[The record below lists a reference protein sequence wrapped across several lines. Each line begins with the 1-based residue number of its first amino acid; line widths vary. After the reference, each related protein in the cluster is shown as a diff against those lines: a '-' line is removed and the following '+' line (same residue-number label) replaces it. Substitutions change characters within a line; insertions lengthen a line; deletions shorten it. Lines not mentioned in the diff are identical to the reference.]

1 MFSGARKPLALR
13 AAQQRHPSPPALT
26 GGSRPV
32 RQGLAPAT
40 PYALLGDPL
49 MPDCYDPLETAPRDK
64 LTSLQLDRLRR
75 TVAQA
80 ARSPYYSKLF
90 AELKLR
96 PDSIASLGD
105 LRRFPF
111 TEKQHL
117 RECYPFGMLAAP
129 KDEVVRMH
137 HSSGTT
143 GMAIAVFHTARDI
156 AHWAD
161 LVARCLHMVGVRKG
175 DVLQNMMT
183 YGLFTGGLGLHYGA
197 EKLGCFIIPT
207 GAGNS
212 HRQIQFMRTFG
223 ATFLHIIPSYA
234 LALLGTFEE
243 MGVDP
248 KSLSLKLAVGGA
260 EPYSEGMR
268 ERLQEAWGIPFYN
281 CYGLSEMQGPGVAFE
296 CPAQQG
302 LHIWEDSYLVEVIAP
317 DSGEPMPDGEEGE
330 LVLTSLTREAMPLI
344 RYRTRDLTS
353 ITAEPCPC
361 GRTHRRLS
369 RIQGRTDDMFIVR
382 GVNIFPLQ
390 IERVL
395 MSMPEVGRNYLI
407 VVDRDGYVDRLTV
420 RVELTPDAF
429 QGELAQ
435 LRALQERIAHAL
447 REEILVSP
455 RVELVEPGSIPR
467 QEGKA
472 MRVVDER
479 DR

>member
-1 MFSGARKPLALR
+1 
-13 AAQQRHPSPPALT
+13 
-26 GGSRPV
+26 
-32 RQGLAPAT
+32 
-40 PYALLGDPL
+40 
-49 MPDCYDPLETAPRDK
+49 MPDVYDPLEIAPRAD
-64 LTSLQLDRLRR
+64 LSALQLGRLRW
-75 TVAQA
+75 TISQA
-80 ARSPYYSKLF
+80 ARSAYHAGLF
-90 AELKLR
+90 AALGLG
-96 PDSIASLGD
+96 PDSVASLDD
-105 LRRFPF
+105 LRCIPF

-117 RECYPFGMLAAP
+117 RDNYPFGLLAVP

-143 GMAIAVFHTARDI
+143 GMAIAVFHTMRDVE
-156 AHWAD
+156 HWAD
-161 LVARCLHMVGVRKG
+161 LIARCLHMIGVRKG
-175 DVLQNMMT
+175 DVFQNMMS

-223 ATFLHIIPSYA
+223 TTLLHIIPSYA

-248 KSLSLKLAVGGA
+248 KSLSLRRAVGGA

-268 ERLQEAWGIPFYN
+268 ERLQDAWGIPFYN

-296 CPAQQG
+296 CPEQQG
-302 LHIWEDSYLVEVIAP
+302 LHIWEDSYIVEVINP
-317 DSGEPMPDGEEGE
+317 DTGERVADGEEGE

-353 ITAEPCPC
+353 IIPEPCPC
-361 GRTHRRLS
+361 GRTHRRLA
-369 RIQGRTDDMFIVR
+369 RIQGRSDDMFIVR

-395 MSMPEVGRNYLI
+395 MSLPEVGRNYLI
-407 VVDRDGYVDRLTV
+407 VIDRDGYVDRLTV

-429 QGELAQ
+429 KGQLAQ
-435 LRALQERIAHAL
+435 LRSLQDKIAHAL
-447 REEILVSP
+447 REELLVTP
-455 RVELVEPGSIPR
+455 RVELVEPGTLPR

-472 MRVVDER
+472 IRVIDER
-479 DR
+479 Q

>member
-1 MFSGARKPLALR
+1 
-13 AAQQRHPSPPALT
+13 
-26 GGSRPV
+26 
-32 RQGLAPAT
+32 
-40 PYALLGDPL
+40 
-49 MPDCYDPLETAPRDK
+49 MPDVYDPLETAPRAD
-64 LTSLQLDRLRR
+64 LSALQLGRLRW
-75 TVAQA
+75 TISQA
-80 ARSPYYSKLF
+80 ARSAYHAGLF
-90 AELKLR
+90 AALR
-96 PDSIASLGD
+96 LGPDSVASLDD
-105 LRRFPF
+105 LRRIPF

-117 RECYPFGMLAAP
+117 RDNYPFGLLAVP

-143 GMAIAVFHTARDI
+143 GMAIAVFHTMRDVE
-156 AHWAD
+156 HWAD
-161 LVARCLHMVGVRKG
+161 LIARCLHMIGVRKG
-175 DVLQNMMT
+175 DVFQNMMS

-212 HRQIQFMRTFG
+212 HRQIQFMRIFET
-223 ATFLHIIPSYA
+223 TLLHIIPSYA

-248 KSLSLKLAVGGA
+248 KTLSLRRAVGGA

-268 ERLQEAWGIPFYN
+268 ERLQDAWGVPFYN

-296 CPAQQG
+296 CPEQQG
-302 LHIWEDSYLVEVIAP
+302 LHIWEDSYIVEVINP
-317 DSGEPMPDGEEGE
+317 DTGERVADGEEGE

-353 ITAEPCPC
+353 IIPDPCPC
-361 GRTHRRLS
+361 GRTHRRLA
-369 RIQGRTDDMFIVR
+369 RIQGRSDDMFIVR

-395 MSMPEVGRNYLI
+395 MSLPEVGRNYLI
-407 VVDRDGYVDRLTV
+407 VIDRDGYVDRLTV

-429 QGELAQ
+429 KGQLAQ
-435 LRALQERIAHAL
+435 LRSLQDKIAHAL
-447 REEILVSP
+447 REELLVTP
-455 RVELVEPGSIPR
+455 RVELVEPGTLPR

-472 MRVVDER
+472 IRVIDER
-479 DR
+479 Q

>member
-1 MFSGARKPLALR
+1 
-13 AAQQRHPSPPALT
+13 
-26 GGSRPV
+26 
-32 RQGLAPAT
+32 
-40 PYALLGDPL
+40 
-49 MPDCYDPLETAPRDK
+49 MPDAYDPLESAPRAD
-64 LTSLQLDRLRR
+64 LTAIQLDRLRW
-75 TVAQA
+75 TVKQA

-90 AELKLR
+90 TDLKLG
-96 PDSIASLGD
+96 PDSVAMLDD

-117 RECYPFGMLAAP
+117 RDNYPFGLLAVS

-143 GMAIAVFHTARDI
+143 GMATAVFHTQRDI
-156 AHWAD
+156 DHWAE
-161 LVARCLHMVGVRKG
+161 LIARCLHMVGVRKG
-175 DVLQNMMT
+175 DVFQNMMT

-197 EKLGCFIIPT
+197 ERLGCFIIPT

-212 HRQIQFMRTFG
+212 HRQIQFMRIFSTTFI
-223 ATFLHIIPSYA
+223 HVIPSYA

-268 ERLQEAWGIPFYN
+268 ERLQASWGIPFYN

-302 LHIWEDSYLVEVIAP
+302 LHLWEDSYLVEVIDP
-317 DSGEPMPDGEEGE
+317 ETGEPRPDGEEGE

-353 ITAEPCPC
+353 IISEPCPC

-369 RIQGRTDDMFIVR
+369 RIQGRSDDMFIVR

-395 MSMPEVGRNYLI
+395 MSMPEVGRCYLI
-407 VVDRDGYVDRLTV
+407 VIDREGYTDRLTV
-420 RVELTPDAF
+420 RVELTPGAF
-429 QGELAQ
+429 HGELAQ
-435 LRALQERIAHAL
+435 LRGLQDRIAHAL

-455 RVELVEPGSIPR
+455 RVELVEPGTLPR

-472 MRVVDER
+472 VRVVDER
-479 DR
+479 E